1 MVANQFDLTVEIVW
15 VQAECVFGRSACLAR
30 ACVCVCA
37 WVKPTCMGVC
47 LYYSMQL

>member
-30 ACVCVCA
+30 VCVSA